1 MHCSGVLQVMT
12 AVADQDILDS
22 FRSGDREAAFR
33 RLVETH
39 GKAMY
44 NTALFTLNDEI
55 LAQDA
60 TQDAFVRVYRGLGRF
75 KGTARLSTWM
85 YRIVKNVCY
94 DYLRRQRPAGLDE
107 EFDAEALADSAGADP
122 GTGFQSGWR
131 HAQLRRAVGQLPQK
145 QRLAVTLH
153 YFQELAYEEVAAV
166 MNMPLGTVKSYLHR
180 AKAALAER
188 LREEER
194 SFA

>member
-33 RLVETH
+33 RLVEIH

-44 NTALFTLNDEI
+44 NIALFTLNDDI
-55 LAQDA
+55 PA
-60 TQDAFVRVYRGLGRF
+60 QDAFVRVYRGLGKF
-75 KGTARLSTWM
+75 KGTAKLSTWM

-94 DYLRRQRPAGLDE
+94 DYLRKQRPAGLDE
-107 EFDAEALADSAGADP
+107 EFDAEALADTAGNDP
-122 GTGFQSGWR
+122 GAAYQSNWR
-131 HAQLRRAVGQLPQK
+131 HAQLRRAVGQLPSK

-166 MNMPLGTVKSYLHR
+166 MDLPLGTVKSYLHR
-180 AKAALAER
+180 AKAALAQA
-188 LREEER
+188 LGQEER